1 MDFNF
6 EISFF
11 SGFGLRVFRVYDSIS
26 LVDRYLS
33 IHLYFFII
41 ILQISFIFL
50 KFSIFFVYTT
60 RQQMQWSSLKSI
72 YIIEKVFPCG
82 EALFSSVFTPL
93 YI

>member
-6 EISFF
+6 AISFF
-11 SGFGLRVFRVYDSIS
+11 SGFGLSVFRVYDSIS

-50 KFSIFFVYTT
+50 KFSIFFVYSTIGYTT
-60 RQQMQWSSLKSI
+60 RQQMQWSSLKC
-72 YIIEKVFPCG
+72 YIMKL
-82 EALFSSVFTPL
+82 A
-93 YI
+93 